1 MDGRGLG
8 EAAEREAIM
17 RQGVTLPETPRERS
31 QLVGLAADLEG
42 SPIAGRPL
50 RVRLR
55 NFRPSADSYLAS
67 LGGPLAYMVR
77 LRRIARLTDEHASAL
92 ASAWHELARGCA
104 GDGAAFEVRWRETVA
119 GWGFDEV
126 NELIARHNKWFP
138 AESRLPMDPATRDF
152 ALVDGRDYRRSPLD
166 AAWALECWPPV
177 LEHALAP
184 VARPA

>member
-1 MDGRGLG
+1 VKR
-8 EAAEREAIM
+8 AEREAIM
-17 RQGVTLPETPRERS
+17 RQGVTLPETPRERR

-42 SPIAGRPL
+42 SPVAGHAL

-92 ASAWHELARGCA
+92 AAAWHELALDCA
-104 GDGAAFEVRWRETVA
+104 GDGAAFERRWRETVA
-119 GWGFDEV
+119 AWRFDEV
-126 NELIARHNKWFP
+126 NELIARHNTWFP

-166 AAWALECWPPV
+166 AEWALERWPGD

-184 VARPA
+184 MARPA